1 MLTNPPIKDN
11 LNPTLW
17 HYWNQSVRHTD
28 IMRILISKQKQCN
41 LLSIMWIFRLLSFH
55 EPFPIL
61 VKRDTW
67 PKKEIVKEKKQ
78 KAYKL
83 NNLFPNYIGL
93 ITFLNGIKFKVVHFF
108 NVNVS
113 IYINY
118 ISTFMYVY
126 TYRKMD
132 LCMFI

>member
-1 MLTNPPIKDN
+1 M
-11 LNPTLW
+11 
-17 HYWNQSVRHTD
+17 
-28 IMRILISKQKQCN
+28 
-41 LLSIMWIFRLLSFH
+41 
-55 EPFPIL
+55 L

-93 ITFLNGIKFKVVHFF
+93 ITFVNGIKFKIVHFF
-108 NVNVS
+108 NVN
-113 IYINY
+113 IFTHFNY
-118 ISTFMYVY
+118 ISTCMYVY

-132 LCMFI
+132 TYVYIIAIE